1 MIGGLRSEVVSV
13 VVYHLLKVSKDSG
26 WKVNRTHLF
35 GSFQLKIS
43 GSNKT
48 CEKPVFPGGIFQV
61 EICVPFLQSHL
72 KFAYH
77 KPWTNRFAK

>member
-13 VVYHLLKVSKDSG
+13 VVYHLLKVSRDSG

-35 GSFQLKIS
+35 GSFQLKIC

-48 CEKPVFPGGIFQV
+48 CEKPVFSGRNIPSGNMCSISSEPSEV
-61 EICVPFLQSHL
+61 CVP
-72 KFAYH
+72 
-77 KPWTNRFAK
+77 